1 MRAGTAQWV
10 KALAAVSE
18 PVFNP
23 HDPNCERRE
32 ATF

>member
-1 MRAGTAQWV
+1 MRADTAQWI

-23 HDPNCERRE
+23 HDPNSERRE
-32 ATF
+32 PTF